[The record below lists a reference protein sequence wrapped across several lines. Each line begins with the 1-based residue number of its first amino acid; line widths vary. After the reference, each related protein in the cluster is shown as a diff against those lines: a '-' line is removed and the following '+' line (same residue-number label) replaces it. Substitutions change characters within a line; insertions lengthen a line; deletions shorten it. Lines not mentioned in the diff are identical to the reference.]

1 MWKLEKGKLIQR
13 TDESRIKVQVRLD
26 RDVLKKFEE
35 LAKENDSTVSYLIE
49 SGLEYILQNQIY
61 RPDVHHNIRNRTEF
75 NLSIDKRLYEK
86 LKEMVKRTKIKRS
99 DIIED
104 SIQYIQLD
112 SIKKVD
118 WRYRI
123 E

>member
-1 MWKLEKGKLIQR
+1 MWKLEKGRLFHT

-26 RDVLKKFEE
+26 RDVLKKFEN

-104 SIQYIQLD
+104 SIQYIQLE

>member
-1 MWKLEKGKLIQR
+1 MWKLEKGRLFHT
-13 TDESRIKVQVRLD
+13 TDESRIKVQVRID

-35 LAKENDSTVSYLIE
+35 LAEENSSTVSYLIE
-49 SGLEYILQNQIY
+49 SGLEYILQHQIY
-61 RPDVHHNIRNRTEF
+61 RPDIRHNIRNRTEF
-75 NLSIDKRLYEK
+75 RISIDKLLYEK
-86 LKEMVKRTKIKRS
+86 LTETVKQTKIKRS
-99 DIIED
+99 DLIED
-104 SIQYIQLD
+104 SIHYIQLD